1 MTDRQG
7 KNRQS
12 FGPYIF
18 CHQFYFQEHVQC
30 SCISRNQI
38 FFFPRQKHRVQTN
51 VTQTI
56 QAKDFPY
63 LERRPYLNSR
73 NIACFLSGSR
83 SSDPNSGS
91 LAQENN
97 QKYRKIFTH
106 RDVITVL
113 LFIYN
118 NNESESK
125 VAQSCPTLCNPVDYS
140 LPGSS
145 IHGILQ
151 ARILEWVAISFSRGS
166 SRPRDQ
172 PRVSHIVVRGFTLWA
187 MGIS

>member
-1 MTDRQG
+1 M
-7 KNRQS
+7 K
-12 FGPYIF
+12 
-18 CHQFYFQEHVQC
+18 
-30 SCISRNQI
+30 
-38 FFFPRQKHRVQTN
+38 
-51 VTQTI
+51 
-56 QAKDFPY
+56 
-63 LERRPYLNSR
+63 SR
-73 NIACFLSGSR
+73 NIACFLSGSL

-151 ARILEWVAISFSRGS
+151 AGILEWVAISFSRGS

-172 PRVSHIVVRGFTLWA
+172 PRVSHIAGRRFTSEPWE
-187 MGIS
+187 

>member
-1 MTDRQG
+1 M
-7 KNRQS
+7 
-12 FGPYIF
+12 
-18 CHQFYFQEHVQC
+18 
-30 SCISRNQI
+30 
-38 FFFPRQKHRVQTN
+38 
-51 VTQTI
+51 
-56 QAKDFPY
+56 
-63 LERRPYLNSR
+63 NSR

-83 SSDPNSGS
+83 SSDPNSGG

-125 VAQSCPTLCNPVDYS
+125 VAQSCLTLCNSMDYS

-172 PRVSHIVVRGFTLWA
+172 PRVSHIVADALP
-187 MGIS
+187 SEP